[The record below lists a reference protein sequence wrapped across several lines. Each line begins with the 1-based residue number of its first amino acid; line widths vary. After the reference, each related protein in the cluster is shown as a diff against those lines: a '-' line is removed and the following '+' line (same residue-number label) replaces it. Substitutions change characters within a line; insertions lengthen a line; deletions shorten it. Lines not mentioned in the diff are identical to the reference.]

1 MKAKNLLVLMAFIA
15 AGSMFIGGPSRAAK
29 MDDQLFTLFKIDQ
42 LEYRWQDGHDV
53 AAWEGQFRIGN
64 DDHKIALKSEGEFEP
79 DADRFESV
87 ELQAVYLRRIS
98 DFFDAQVGLRQDIEP
113 RPSRTYGVIG
123 ISGLAPQWFEVDA
136 NFFVSE
142 RGDTSAR
149 LEAEYDLLI
158 TQRVVLEASG
168 EVNIAFSDDRA
179 VGIGAGVSDVEFGL
193 RLRYEIVREFAPY
206 VGINW
211 ERKLGTTADLARDDG
226 EDPDVFS
233 VVAGVRM
240 FF

>member
-1 MKAKNLLVLMAFIA
+1 MRAR
-15 AGSMFIGGPSRAAK
+15 FIGFLLPFLVAVLLSGAAAKAEK
-29 MDDQLFTLFKIDQ
+29 MDDQLFTLIKIDQ
-42 LEYRWQDGHDV
+42 LEHRWQEGQDI
-53 AAWEGQFRIGN
+53 ATWEGQFRIGN
-64 DDHKIALKSEGEFEP
+64 DDHKFALKSEGEFEP

-87 ELQAVYLRRIS
+87 EVQGVYLRRIS
-98 DFFDAQVGLRQDIEP
+98 DFFDAQIGLRQDVEP

-123 ISGLAPQWFEVDA
+123 INCLAPQWFEIDA
-136 NFFVSE
+136 NFFISE

-149 LEAEYDLLI
+149 LEAEYDLLV
-158 TQRVVLEASG
+158 TQKLVLEASG
-168 EVNIAFSDDRA
+168 EVNVAFSDDRA

-206 VGINW
+206 VGVNW

-226 EDPDVFS
+226 EDTNVFS